1 MYKLTENTTI
11 VRLADGAFIPADP
24 ANTDYAAYLQWIAD
38 GNTPEPADPVVV
50 PVPSSCAR
58 RQGRLALLAQGLLDD
73 VEDALAAIPDP
84 IERRSSQIEYEADT
98 WERSNA
104 FVQAM
109 WQQLGGTPEGLD
121 ELFRVAVAL

>member
-11 VRLADGAFIPADP
+11 MRLGDGAFIPADP
-24 ANTDYAAYLQWIAD
+24 ANTDYATYLAWLAE

-50 PVPSSCAR
+50 PVPSSCTR
-58 RQGRLALLAQGLLDD
+58 RQGQLALLEVEKLDD
-73 VEDALAAIPDP
+73 AEAFLAAIPDAKQ
-84 IERRSSQIEYEADT
+84 RRAAQIEYEADT

-109 WQQLGGTPEGLD
+109 WQQLGGTPPELD
-121 ELFRVAVAL
+121 ELFRAAVTL